1 MHSHILPKQMPD
13 WFSKFGYGDFIQ
25 LIQKENNTADMMQG
39 GKFFRTI
46 SENCWNEDLRIK
58 EYQTKNTSVQ
68 VVCTIPVMFSYWAKG
83 EDCLELSRFLND
95 HIADLTIRYPKNYI
109 GLATLPMQDPQLAIE
124 ELERCK
130 KIGFPG
136 IQIGSNINQMNLSDP
151 FLFPIFQACEKLG
164 MAVMIHPWQMMG
176 FNEIQKYWLPWLV
189 GMPAETSRAACSLIF
204 GGVLEKL
211 PQLRICFSHAGG
223 AFLPTL
229 GRIEHGFNCRPDLV
243 AIDNNVNPRDYV
255 GKFWVDCITHDIDLL
270 KYILNLQGS
279 KKVCLGS
286 DYPFP
291 LGDLEIGEF
300 IEKSDL
306 SREIKEDIFSNS
318 TLEWL
323 NLTKSSFQ

>member
-1 MHSHILPKQMPD
+1 
-13 WFSKFGYGDFIQ
+13 
-25 LIQKENNTADMMQG
+25 MMQG

-151 FLFPIFQACEKLG
+151 FLFPIFEACEKLG

-189 GMPAETSRAACSLIF
+189 GMQL
-204 GGVLEKL
+204 KL
-211 PQLRICFSHAGG
+211 
-223 AFLPTL
+223 
-229 GRIEHGFNCRPDLV
+229 
-243 AIDNNVNPRDYV
+243 
-255 GKFWVDCITHDIDLL
+255 
-270 KYILNLQGS
+270 
-279 KKVCLGS
+279 
-286 DYPFP
+286 
-291 LGDLEIGEF
+291 
-300 IEKSDL
+300 
-306 SREIKEDIFSNS
+306 
-318 TLEWL
+318 
-323 NLTKSSFQ
+323 